1 MVCYC
6 CNQTGH
12 YTWDFPQSYDVWT
25 MTIEEKLEL
34 LPELLALA
42 NGSIDPHPEG
52 QPTCE
57 AGEILKSEAEPKED
71 FATSS
76 G

>member
-6 CNQTGH
+6 CNQTRH
-12 YTWDFPQSYDVWT
+12 YTWDCPQSYDVQT
-25 MTIEEKLEL
+25 ITIEEKLEL
-34 LPELLALA
+34 LPKLLALA
-42 NGSIDPHPEG
+42 NGSNDPHPEG

-57 AGEILKSEAEPKED
+57 AGEISKSEAEPKED